1 MGVAIYP
8 AAVGDIV
15 TDHESVRI
23 RTISDKGILA
33 SYVLI
38 WSSEHPV
45 HTLAQKF
52 IDFTLQNSF

>member
-1 MGVAIYP
+1 MFP
-8 AAVGDIV
+8 A
-15 TDHESVRI
+15 DHELAAGAWALPYKRI
-23 RTISDKGILA
+23 RA

-38 WSSEHPV
+38 WSSEHPI